1 MLICIFFSMLTRLLP
16 TNIFDYIKNAIPI
29 QKVTEIR
36 IRLGRRIVVKS
47 AFNEISVDYKPTEND
62 IQEIIRTAT
71 RNSLYAYQDEIKK
84 GYIPFEG
91 IRIGLSGSGVTDGE
105 KIITIKDFTS
115 LTIRVPHEV
124 VGCAEKLVRI
134 LNVCENTL
142 IISPPYGGK
151 TTLIR
156 DIARL
161 LSGKYETLI
170 VDERGEIYNESYT
183 FGDKV
188 DVFSNT
194 PKNMVIEGII
204 RSISPEV
211 IVLDELFSESDDVV
225 LGEIDRCGVKIIA
238 SIHALGVEQLKKHN
252 PKLLE
257 HFVYAVELSNKPK
270 VGSIKSI
277 VRLK

>member
-1 MLICIFFSMLTRLLP
+1 MLTRLLP

-36 IRLGRRIVVKS
+36 IRLGRKIVVKS
-47 AFNEISVDYKPTEND
+47 AFNEIIVDYKPTEND

-71 RNSLYAYQDEIKK
+71 HNSLYAYQDEIKK

-170 VDERGEIYNESYT
+170 VDERGELYNESYT

-194 PKNMVIEGII
+194 PKNIVIEGII